1 MLQIDIRPT
10 IGIDFN
16 IYIFSIHNMCGIQHI
31 NTKRKHGKHIVTI
44 YIFQARDGRGNG
56 ERIKKKHHNV
66 VNEFESLILLQPFF
80 LYNDYTVFISDPRI
94 WGCDNER
101 GYVSCTCVYIPIFVI
116 SVNELKSSSIHDEY
130 KYKMISKL
138 RKSYLYSINFNNILI
153 ISHITSQTFHFENN
167 RTTNNTKHG
176 LHLLLS
182 TLKVLIL
189 DYCARMQ
196 IPHLHSRAKASFA

>member
-1 MLQIDIRPT
+1 MVTPERSNKEIIVTDICIRCTNTGKNIKQICYKSISGPQQEQIST
-10 IGIDFN
+10 
-16 IYIFSIHNMCGIQHI
+16 YIQFLYSQYGTFICGIQHI

-116 SVNELKSSSIHDEY
+116 SVNELKGSSIHYEY
-130 KYKMISKL
+130 KYKIISRL
-138 RKSYLYSINFNNILI
+138 RKSYSYSINFNNILF
-153 ISHITSQTFHFENN
+153 ISHIT
-167 RTTNNTKHG
+167 
-176 LHLLLS
+176 
-182 TLKVLIL
+182 
-189 DYCARMQ
+189 
-196 IPHLHSRAKASFA
+196 